1 MELHQLPA
9 IHSIEAEKSVLGAML
24 SDPSDT
30 FDLVAAELKEA
41 DFFHPA
47 HQTLF
52 RAFLDMK
59 EKGKAID
66 PSTVFQYLEDRG
78 LSDSIGGASF
88 LGELSAGV
96 INVLTA
102 PTQIAT
108 VRDKAI
114 LRNLQKA
121 AVSIAMDCH
130 DAQGEA
136 REALGRA
143 ETAIMT
149 IGDRRA
155 SVTLQ
160 EARQIVNATYQEIM
174 DIAEGTSSP
183 RLQVGWPEVDSKTG
197 GFDPGA
203 MVVIAARPSVGKTAL
218 ALNWAD
224 SMLRGG
230 TAVGFISLE
239 MRLEQLAMR
248 LMAARTDIPLRRIR
262 EGNLNNHQS
271 DVLAAAGDKLSA
283 EPWSMVYE
291 PGASISAVRSHIRRM
306 VKRTGAKAV
315 FVDYIGLI
323 TAPEK
328 ENRLQEVSHV
338 SRQLKQIAGEMGI
351 VLFPLC
357 QLNRNVEDKEPALHH
372 LKESGQIEQDADAVA
387 LIHRAWIKEGDMAL
401 EGWVKL
407 AKVRDGQT
415 GRIDV
420 VYNGP
425 VTTFKPKGI

>member
-1 MELHQLPA
+1 MTLKLFGLKNCDTCRKALRE
-9 IHSIEAEKSVLGAML
+9 IEASGQ
-24 SDPSDT
+24 P
-30 FDLVAAELKEA
+30 AEFVDIRTEA
-41 DFFHPA
+41 DLK
-47 HQTLF
+47 TL
-52 RAFLDMK
+52 L
-59 EKGKAID
+59 
-66 PSTVFQYLEDRG
+66 
-78 LSDSIGGASF
+78 
-88 LGELSAGV
+88 
-96 INVLTA
+96 
-102 PTQIAT
+102 
-108 VRDKAI
+108 
-114 LRNLQKA
+114 
-121 AVSIAMDCH
+121 
-130 DAQGEA
+130 
-136 REALGRA
+136 
-143 ETAIMT
+143 
-149 IGDRRA
+149 
-155 SVTLQ
+155 
-160 EARQIVNATYQEIM
+160 
-174 DIAEGTSSP
+174 P
-183 RLQVGWPEVDSKTG
+183 RW
-197 GFDPGA
+197 
-203 MVVIAARPSVGKTAL
+203 
-218 ALNWAD
+218 
-224 SMLRGG
+224 
-230 TAVGFISLE
+230 
-239 MRLEQLAMR
+239 
-248 LMAARTDIPLRRIR
+248 
-262 EGNLNNHQS
+262 
-271 DVLAAAGDKLSA
+271 LAAAGDKLSA

-425 VTTFKPKGI
+425 VTTFKPKVF